1 MSADQDCTAPRH
13 FSPDRLLEDMFDNAA
28 ALEAVLHSVPAW
40 MTDMRTR
47 LHAAAAAGDTPELS
61 RHAHTLRGVLA
72 QLHADHA
79 VALTRE
85 LEAVCRDASASPPTP
100 AHPNLIALLD
110 ALHAL
115 QVEIAAWI
123 SHRPA

>member
-1 MSADQDCTAPRH
+1 MLPAFSHDPDTVPELGGAKAAPH
-13 FSPDRLLEDMFDNAA
+13 GV
-28 ALEAVLHSVPAW
+28 ALSHE
-40 MTDMRTR
+40 RTR
-47 LHAAAAAGDTPELS
+47 LHAAAAAGDVPQLS